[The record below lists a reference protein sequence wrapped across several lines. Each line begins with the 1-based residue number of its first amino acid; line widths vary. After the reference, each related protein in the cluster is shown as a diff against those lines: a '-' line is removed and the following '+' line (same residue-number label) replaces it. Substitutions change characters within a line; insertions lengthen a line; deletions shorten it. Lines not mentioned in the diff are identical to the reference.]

1 MVANVMLLL
10 VLTGCVVFIGYV
22 VWIAVEVREEIERER
37 QLQEHRERCQR
48 LVRSQQAA
56 LRADRRRIQ
65 AELDRRLDAH
75 FRERTRQ
82 RYR

>member
-1 MVANVMLLL
+1 MIANVMLLL
-10 VLTGCVVFIGYV
+10 VLIACVAFFGYV
-22 VWIAVEVREEIERER
+22 AWVAVEVREEIERER

-48 LVRSQQAA
+48 LVRSHQAA

-65 AELDRRLDAH
+65 SELDRRLDAY

-82 RYR
+82 RHR